1 MNIGFKLTKENI
13 LFIMIKICEGSSLCR
28 EGGRFFCLSEAAGVL
43 MAVIMFRA
51 GIIRRL
57 LSVGIKYY
65 LEGGQM
71 R

>member
-1 MNIGFKLTKENI
+1 MQ
-13 LFIMIKICEGSSLCR
+13 
-28 EGGRFFCLSEAAGVL
+28 GGRPFFCLSEADGVL